1 MTNVI
6 EHIETDVRARILVTA
21 ERLFREITGRPRSRT
36 SPEPCASARRISTVS
51 LTPRSRSTQTSPIG
65 SCGKW
70 SVAVITTRQRPP
82 SDCTSCRTVHRM
94 NSDGYAGDSKMHEMA
109 AAAMEENLDV
119 CKTHI
124 DCIIDV
130 TAPVIA
136 DGVTSDE
143 FHSPDVGNSP
153 PLSSARQKR
162 APWNKQ

>member
-1 MTNVI
+1 MTDVI

-21 ERLFREITGRPRSRT
+21 ERLFRKITGRTRSRT

-51 LTPRSRSTQTSPIG
+51 LTPRSRSTQTRPSAHVGSGASQLSPRANGHRTI
-65 SCGKW
+65 
-70 SVAVITTRQRPP
+70 ARAAE
-82 SDCTSCRTVHRM
+82 TVHRM
-94 NSDGYAGDSKMHEMA
+94 NSDRYAGDSKMHEMA

-124 DCIIDV
+124 DCIID
-130 TAPVIA
+130 APVIA

>member
-51 LTPRSRSTQTSPIG
+51 LTPRSRSTQTRPSAHVGSGASQLSPRANGHRAI
-65 SCGKW
+65 
-70 SVAVITTRQRPP
+70 ARAAE
-82 SDCTSCRTVHRM
+82 TVHRM
-94 NSDGYAGDSKMHEMA
+94 NSDRYAGDSKMHEMA
-109 AAAMEENLDV
+109 AAAMEENLD
-119 CKTHI
+119 HI
-124 DCIIDV
+124 ECIIDV